1 MAGNEN
7 FFQHTKETNIIHKPQ
22 TTRPQLYVKY
32 TTRKLKKF
40 PTNIKNEKGTY
51 REKERKKLLTFS
63 HVFRKRQNYL
73 FEVGAERTTASI
85 ETWSCA
91 DYFRKFVFVSGSRR
105 RQSKSSLLKVPIVA
119 VVTGLAIFFSTIAAS
134 MSMELHEQAFGPRK
148 LRYKWQCYRCVFH

>member
-85 ETWSCA
+85 ETRSCA

-105 RQSKSSLLKVPIVA
+105 RQSKSSLLKVPTLSKQCRVL
-119 VVTGLAIFFSTIAAS
+119 VGQYLLDKRRHSSVFDY
-134 MSMELHEQAFGPRK
+134 R
-148 LRYKWQCYRCVFH
+148 WQITLKNKQP

>member
-85 ETWSCA
+85 ETRSCA

-105 RQSKSSLLKVPIVA
+105 RQSKSSLLKVPSVI
-119 VVTGLAIFFSTIAAS
+119 IYSTIFKQVS
-134 MSMELHEQAFGPRK
+134 FEQSW
-148 LRYKWQCYRCVFH
+148 L